1 MRGPLSFPQVLP
13 SGAAAG
19 GSPWWKPAVGPGGSL
34 ADLLGMAQNPYY
46 QNGVWTGAPS
56 RASWKDGS
64 MATAGN
70 PGLPGWK
77 PWMKDLKAPQNPMA
91 GGMNYGQQSGMGG
104 LESVLNAYSPKMKTG
119 PY

>member
-1 MRGPLSFPQVLP
+1 MPMNSSPNMALGAGMNYGPQNPN
-13 SGAAAG
+13 
-19 GSPWWKPAVGPGGSL
+19 PGGL
-34 ADLLGMAQNPYY
+34 AGLLNQIPRGWQIPKGNT
-46 QNGVWTGAPS
+46 GVFAHS
-56 RASWKDGS
+56 GS
-64 MATAGN
+64 MPMAGNN
-70 PGLPGWK
+70 PGLPGWH